1 MTKRQIPLYQI
12 DAFAERAFEG
22 NPAAV
27 CPLDAWLD
35 DATMQAIA
43 AENNLSETAFFVGA
57 NGDYALRWFTPRCE
71 VALCGHATLASAEV
85 VFSALEPGLDEV
97 RFQTKSGVLTVRKEA
112 GRLAMDFPARPA
124 NPVMVPDGLAWAMG
138 AQPLELRTSTD
149 DWMVVVA
156 DAATVRDLKPDFHAL
171 ATFPFRGLIV
181 TAKGGVDEGDGVDF
195 VSRFF
200 APSVGINEDPVT
212 GSAHCVLVPYWA
224 KRLKKDTLVARQVS
238 ARGGTLYCRL
248 SDEGRVEMA
257 GTAVSVIEGTLSV

>member
-1 MTKRQIPLYQI
+1 MTRSTIPLYQI
-12 DAFAERAFEG
+12 DAFAERPFEG

-27 CPLDAWLD
+27 CPLESWLD

-43 AENNLSETAFFVGA
+43 AENNLSETAFLVGS
-57 NGDYALRWFTPRCE
+57 NGDYDLRWFTPRCE
-71 VALCGHATLASAEV
+71 VALCGHATLASAEA
-85 VFSALEPGLDEV
+85 VFSALEPDIDEV
-97 RFQTKSGVLTVRKEA
+97 RFQTKSGVLTVRKDQ

-124 NPVMVPDGLAWAMG
+124 NPVVIPDGLAWAMG

-156 DAATVRDLKPDFHAL
+156 DAASVRDLKPDFHAL

-181 TAKGGVDEGDGVDF
+181 TAKGGESEGDGIDF

-200 APSVGINEDPVT
+200 APSVGIDEDPVT

-224 KRLKKDTLVARQVS
+224 KRLKKDTLTARQLS
-238 ARGGTLYCRL
+238 SRGGTLYCRL
-248 SDEGRVEMA
+248 LGEGRVEMA
-257 GTAVSVIEGTLSV
+257 GTAVSVIEGVFKL